1 MADTDI
7 ASLPL
12 FSSDNN
18 HAIGAAQSV
27 ECGSRTSPQDIHRC
41 DVVRID
47 VYGTVTHAADGC
59 RLAPVGRAV
68 IHDHTRDDKQGRTLE
83 GRIERVDATYL
94 YFRPF
99 AGCAARITD
108 LNTGRL
114 AL

>member
-7 ASLPL
+7 ASVPL

-47 VYGTVTHAADGC
+47 VYGAVTHAADGC
-59 RLAPVGRAV
+59 RLALGGRAV
-68 IHDHTRDDKQGRTLE
+68 IHDHPIDDKQGRIVA
-83 GRIERVDATYL
+83 GRIERVDAAYL
-94 YFRPF
+94 YFRPL
-99 AGCAARITD
+99 AGCAARITG